1 MKKTMIAGLLLA
13 AFASFAAQAQEA
25 PPLPSTLPSS
35 TDAPTGKAA
44 NDGGWTGTGELGFA
58 STTGNSRTQNIN
70 AKLNF
75 NQETDQW
82 KNNAFLTELRA
93 KSESKVVDSAGN
105 TVNSFDETANDF
117 TTGASAGYKLDPRSY
132 IVGAVR
138 YDHNDFGAQLW
149 QGVVSIGYGYIALK
163 DVRNELSFEVG
174 PGYMRFRPAAVDVL
188 IDGNEVPQQTQVEN
202 QAVARGLIDYKL
214 RITDN
219 TSFDNTF
226 LMEAGSKDTYL
237 QNDAGISVSMT
248 KKLALKLGFQI
259 RHNTSVLPGIKMN
272 DTLTTTNLAYS
283 F

>member
-1 MKKTMIAGLLLA
+1 MDCPMKKTLIAGLLLA
-13 AFASFAAQAQEA
+13 AFASFAAQAQEV
-25 PPLPSTLPSS
+25 PLPST
-35 TDAPTGKAA
+35 TDAPSGKTA
-44 NDGGWTGTGELGFA
+44 NDGGWTGSGELGYA

-82 KNNAFLTELRA
+82 KNNAFLTEVRA
-93 KSESKVVDSAGN
+93 KSESKVVDASGN
-105 TVNSFDETANDF
+105 TINSFDETANDF

-163 DVRNELSFEVG
+163 DDRNELSFEVG
-174 PGYMRFRPAAVDVL
+174 PGYMRFRPAANDVL
-188 IDGNEVPQQTQVEN
+188 IDGNEVPQQTQVQD
-202 QAVARGLIDYKL
+202 QAVARGLIDYKF

-219 TSFDNTF
+219 TSFDDTF

-237 QNDAGISVSMT
+237 QNDAGIAVSMT
-248 KKLALKLGFQI
+248 KKLSLKLGFQV
-259 RHNTSVLPGIKMN
+259 RHNTSVLPGIKKN
-272 DTLTTTNLAYS
+272 DTLTTTNLVYN